1 MDGFLRAALVV
12 VRAAIAYGRRWRE
25 FLLAEAARTNDS
37 TRKSELLELAE
48 IFAQIRAVAP
58 AANGEIYLTDAIRRL
73 IENGREVRAVR
84 LSEGEQRYDIGNH
97 RAYFRTFVD
106 FALKDPE
113 WGDDLKEYL
122 RERLARD
129 DV

>member
-1 MDGFLRAALVV
+1 
-12 VRAAIAYGRRWRE
+12 
-25 FLLAEAARTNDS
+25 
-37 TRKSELLELAE
+37 
-48 IFAQIRAVAP
+48 QIRAVAP

-84 LSEGEQRYDIGNH
+84 LADGEQRYDIGNH

-113 WGDDLKEYL
+113 WGDDLKDYL